1 MPLIDF
7 FFNPIGRIGR
17 KRFWM
22 GTLAV
27 LAAEFIGLLV
37 VAVVSDTEWPVGL
50 AALLFNYPHFVVWA
64 KRGHDCDIPT
74 WVIAPLF
81 LCSSAFD
88 VVLRFGWHT
97 GGLFSDPL
105 FFAPYVLY
113 AFFASVLLL
122 VLGISA
128 GTPGRN
134 RYGPDPLEPQA
145 LPAHA

>member
-1 MPLIDF
+1 MSLIDF
-7 FFNPIGRIGR
+7 FFNPNGRIGR
-17 KRFWM
+17 KRFWI

-27 LAAEFIGLLV
+27 LAAQF
-37 VAVVSDTEWPVGL
+37 VALPAIATLFDGGWLVGL
-50 AALLFNYPHFVVWA
+50 AAVLFNYPHFVVWA
-64 KRGHDCDIPT
+64 KRGHDCDIPA

-97 GGLFSDPL
+97 GGLFDDPL

-113 AFFASVLLL
+113 AFFAAVLLL
-122 VLGISA
+122 VLGVSA

-134 RYGPDPLEPQA
+134 RYGPNPLEPQT
-145 LPAHA
+145 LPARA